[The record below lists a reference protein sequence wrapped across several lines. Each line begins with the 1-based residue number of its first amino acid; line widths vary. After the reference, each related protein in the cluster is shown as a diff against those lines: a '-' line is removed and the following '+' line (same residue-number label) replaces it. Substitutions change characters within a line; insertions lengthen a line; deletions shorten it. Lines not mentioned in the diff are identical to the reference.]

1 MFQSGRFLF
10 RTLEYPPFL
19 ALPADKHGWEG
30 FILLMIGE
38 VSWEKILGGKILVEV
53 WRILIKE
60 KVLMRGSW

>member
-1 MFQSGRFLF
+1 VFQSGQFLF

-53 WRILIKE
+53 
-60 KVLMRGSW
+60 